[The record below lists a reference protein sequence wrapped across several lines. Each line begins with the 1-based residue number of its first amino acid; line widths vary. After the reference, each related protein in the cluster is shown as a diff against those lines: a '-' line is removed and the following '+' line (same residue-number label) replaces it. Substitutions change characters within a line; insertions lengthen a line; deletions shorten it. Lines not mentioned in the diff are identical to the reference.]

1 MESER
6 VELLNSLVSE
16 ISKGMEQVK
25 QLKDSCFCNSN
36 NGVLDKMLSSHEE
49 ALFILTGRNPQQ
61 QCHSDSG
68 ISSLS
73 DPPATASLKR
83 KSSTGKVSGDSS
95 VPPEDGYSWRRYG
108 RKEILGSKYPREY
121 YRCSLKGST
130 CCGAKKQIQ
139 RSDDGTVFE
148 ITYRGLHVCRQS
160 PKS

>member
-95 VPPEDGYSWRRYG
+95 VPPEDGYSWRR
-108 RKEILGSKYPREY
+108 EY